1 MSDDS
6 ANITDDAALAV
17 LNGIL
22 AEMVEIGESHAG
34 TISEL
39 PEEHRVHAMQ
49 INTMLSVATVLLFK
63 ANERKDIAVAREL
76 VDVWTSETMQQ
87 LVALAFREEIAAAYK
102 TIDDGID
109 SLEKLVNDEET
120 NDSSSGQGA

>member
-22 AEMVEIGESHAG
+22 AEMVEIGESHAS

-39 PEEHRVHAMQ
+39 PEDHRVSAMQ

-63 ANERKDIAVAREL
+63 ANERKDIAFAREL

>member
-1 MSDDS
+1 MSDPTD
-6 ANITDDAALAV
+6 NITDDAALAV

-22 AEMVEIGESHAG
+22 AEMIEIGESHAE
-34 TISEL
+34 TISKL
-39 PEEHRVHAMQ
+39 PEEHRVAAMQ
-49 INTMLSVATVLLFK
+49 INTMLSVATVLLFR
-63 ANERKDIAVAREL
+63 ANQRKDVEAAREL
-76 VDVWTSETMQQ
+76 VEVWTSETMQQ
-87 LVALAFREEIAAAYK
+87 LVSLAFREEIAAAYK

>member
-39 PEEHRVHAMQ
+39 PEDHRVSAMQ

-63 ANERKDIAVAREL
+63 ANERKDIAFAREL

>member
-1 MSDDS
+1 MSDGTD
-6 ANITDDAALAV
+6 NITDDAALAV

-39 PEEHRVHAMQ
+39 PEEHRVDAMQ

-63 ANERKDIAVAREL
+63 ANERKDIAFAREL

-120 NDSSSGQGA
+120 NDSSSGPGA

>member
-1 MSDDS
+1 MSDGTD
-6 ANITDDAALAV
+6 NITDDAALAV

-39 PEEHRVHAMQ
+39 PEEHRVDAMQ

-63 ANERKDIAVAREL
+63 ANERKDIAFAREL
-76 VDVWTSETMQQ
+76 VEVWTSETMQQ

-120 NDSSSGQGA
+120 NDSSSGPGA

>member
-1 MSDDS
+1 MSDGTD
-6 ANITDDAALAV
+6 NITDDAALAV

-39 PEEHRVHAMQ
+39 PEQHRVDAMQ

-63 ANERKDIAVAREL
+63 ANERKDIVFAREL

-120 NDSSSGQGA
+120 NDSSSGPGA